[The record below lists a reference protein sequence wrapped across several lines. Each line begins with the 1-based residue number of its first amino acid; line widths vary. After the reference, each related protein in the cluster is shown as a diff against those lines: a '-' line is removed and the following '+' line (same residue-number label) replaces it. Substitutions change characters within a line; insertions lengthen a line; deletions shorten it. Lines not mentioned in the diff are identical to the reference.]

1 MSGKDKILVHTCC
14 AACACYVLPHL
25 SERFDVT
32 AFFFNPNIYPREEY
46 EIRLRETE
54 KFCMDSN
61 IPLITGEYC
70 PQRWW
75 ATVGPFKESPEKGE
89 RCWQCYRL
97 RLEETAY
104 KAAELG
110 IPIFTTTLSV
120 SPHKIYPKIEEKG
133 RAAGKNYGVR
143 FLGEDFKKKDGFK
156 ISVKRSKKLGIT
168 RQNYCGCLL
177 SLREAR
183 SC

>member
-25 SERFDVT
+25 AERFDVT
-32 AFFFNPNIYPREEY
+32 AFFFNPNIYPPEEY
-46 EIRLRETE
+46 KNRLRETVN
-54 KFCMDSN
+54 FCKNSH

-70 PQRWW
+70 PRRWW
-75 ATVGPFKESPEKGE
+75 AEVGPLKDLPEKSE

-97 RLEETAY
+97 RLEETAS

-110 IPIFTTTLSV
+110 TSIFTTTLSV
-120 SPHKIYPKIEEKG
+120 SPHKIYPKIEEEGK
-133 RAAGKNYGVR
+133 AAGEKYGVR
-143 FLGEDFKKKDGFK
+143 FLEEDFKKKDGFK
-156 ISVKRSKKLGIT
+156 ISVKRSNELGIT

-177 SLREAR
+177 SLRESR
-183 SC
+183 NR